1 VPFWQW
7 PDELRDEMMSAAA
20 LKRTGLFA
28 EPVVAG
34 WKKEAAG
41 TSDMRRR
48 HDLYGCL
55 TGVLS
60 VQLLHDTYVSGSSTK
75 DP

>member
-1 VPFWQW
+1 
-7 PDELRDEMMSAAA
+7 MMSASA

-34 WKKEAAG
+34 WRKEAG
-41 TSDMRRR
+41 ETSDMRRR
-48 HDLYGCL
+48 HDLYGRL

-60 VQLLHDTYVSGSSTK
+60 VQLLHDSYVVGGSAK
-75 DP
+75 DR